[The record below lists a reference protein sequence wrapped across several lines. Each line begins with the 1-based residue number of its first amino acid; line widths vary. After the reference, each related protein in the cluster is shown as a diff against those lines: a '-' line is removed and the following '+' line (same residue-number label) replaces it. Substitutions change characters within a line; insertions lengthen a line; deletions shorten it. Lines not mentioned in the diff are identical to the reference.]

1 MSFDGHLKPNEIF
14 GSLFNMIISQQV
26 FADNIKGTFSS
37 LVNRARVDGGLHG
50 DTKLYYGT
58 DVLNSYPWKMDDP
71 TSLNLLELHR
81 PSAPKQQAIRID
93 QFRQIPLTV
102 DYYLSKRAWMGDG
115 VFSSFTGIMLGW
127 IGETK
132 RVYDSTKYNAFIGTD
147 APAKTNGQK
156 QEWVLPKASETDEAA
171 NRLRAEKISQN
182 LADLFVELGVP
193 SRKFTD
199 WELLRSYD
207 GAELKVIW
215 NSKYVNEIRKIDL
228 PTIFHKEGLV
238 DKFEEFVLPDVYF
251 GTKATTELD
260 VTSETNKGAF
270 RILTERDLN
279 KAKRSESN
287 YDPALHLF
295 PGDLIPAKEKLTG
308 KIDEKQKTLTKDE
321 YYTPN
326 PKVIAKVYTELPP
339 FMSAFETGTD
349 FFNARNLSENHY
361 LTFSH
366 NTLEHLEDKPCI
378 VITEK

>member
-1 MSFDGHLKPNEIF
+1 MSFDGKLKPNEIF

-26 FADNIKGTFSS
+26 FADNVKGTFSS

-58 DVLNSYPWKMDDP
+58 DVLNSYVWKMDDP
-71 TSLNLLELHR
+71 SSINLLELHR

-147 APAKTNGQK
+147 GPAKANAQK
-156 QEWVLPKASETDEAA
+156 QTWELPKSSTTDEGA
-171 NRLRAEKISQN
+171 NRLRAETLSQK
-182 LADLFVELGVP
+182 LADLFIELGVP

-215 NSKYVNEIRKIDL
+215 NSKYVNEIRKVDL

-238 DKFEEFVLPDVYF
+238 DKFEEFVLPDIYF
-251 GTKATTELD
+251 GDKASTTLD
-260 VTSETNKGAF
+260 LLADANDGTY
-270 RILTERDLN
+270 RMLTEKDLN
-279 KAKRSESN
+279 KVTRDKTDYKPE
-287 YDPALHLF
+287 LHLF
-295 PGDLIPAKEKLTG
+295 PGDLIPNKATLTG
-308 KIDEKQKTLTKDE
+308 KINATTLQADE
-321 YYTPN
+321 YYKPN
-326 PKVIAKVYTELPP
+326 AKVIAKVYTELPP

-366 NTLEHLEDKPCI
+366 NTLVHLEDKPCI